1 MSGLSKAKAESN
13 KRWDDKNKDK
23 KRIYRYRSYARK
35 YVRDIANKDDLEE
48 LQSLLADRLK
58 EVDRDV

>member
-1 MSGLSKAKAESN
+1 MAKLSESKRASN

-35 YVRDIANKDDLEE
+35 YVRDIASEDDLKE
-48 LQSLLADRLK
+48 LRQMIDERLDD
-58 EVDRDV
+58 E